1 MELGQWIE
9 YIKKS
14 IFLQKLKMQKI
25 KEGDYFQTTFC
36 FLKKT
41 SYAVKASG
49 LQLCLNIFNG
59 PQLGIQQKANY
70 KTLGYWSRDLLSF
83 NFSEEGQNQV
93 VTSSILKLNLF
104 F

>member
-1 MELGQWIE
+1 
-9 YIKKS
+9 
-14 IFLQKLKMQKI
+14 MQKI

-70 KTLGYWSRDLLSF
+70 KTLGY
-83 NFSEEGQNQV
+83 
-93 VTSSILKLNLF
+93 
-104 F
+104 